1 MRRPVAC
8 LVMGRP
14 CVLPGRWWHAI
25 SCGARFGSAWR
36 FSRYC
41 VRAGWKGCRPWYRGD
56 AGAPPGIVP
65 RVSQIAK
72 TWAYRDN
79 MATTSPLIA
88 FPAACCP
95 LMAPSCRLA
104 AWPAS
109 CCPGGAAARPVAVL
123 MAARGRCCAAFARQ
137 YARAGCPGAGRR
149 APGGAGSHGG
159 GSQGAQAGSVDFSTL
174 PRWQ

>member
-25 SCGARFGSAWR
+25 SCGARFGSAGR

-79 MATTSPLIA
+79 MATTSPLMASLA
-88 FPAACCP
+88 FLP
-95 LMAPSCRLA
+95 LGRLA
-104 AWPAS
+104 CILLPWW
-109 CCPGGAAARPVAVL
+109 CCRAPWGGADGCAGAVL
-123 MAARGRCCAAFARQ
+123 RRGGKVSISL
-137 YARAGCPGAGRR
+137 AGCPGAGRR

-159 GSQGAQAGSVDFSTL
+159 GSQGAQAGSIDFSAF
-174 PRWQ
+174 PAGSSRG